1 MKQLQLIIV
10 ACAVVLSSCGS
21 NISGFNQKKV
31 KETRITESR
40 TYKFDGKVRQLD
52 SATGVHITYQP
63 DAQASQ
69 TVVTVTTDQAMME
82 YVKVEKDGDELS
94 IYRDNSV
101 NSNKIEISAVVTG
114 PLFSEYDFSSGA
126 SLRIS
131 EPLVMDGNV
140 SFDASSGSAIK
151 IKEVRAANVDA
162 DASSGASIK
171 ISSVIGGDL
180 NVDASSGA
188 HVSAKGIKGCRIDAD
203 ASSGGSITLAGWA
216 ESVSADRSSGGSVN
230 RKELKLTR

>member
-1 MKQLQLIIV
+1 MKQLQLIMV
-10 ACAVVLSSCGS
+10 ALAVALSSCGS
-21 NISGFNQKKV
+21 NISGFSQKKV
-31 KETRITESR
+31 KATGTIESR
-40 TYKFDGKVRQLD
+40 TYKFDGKLKQLD
-52 SATGVHITYQP
+52 SATGVHVTYKP

-69 TVVTVTTDQAMME
+69 TVVTITTDQAMIE

-140 SFDASSGSAIK
+140 SFDASSGSAIM

-180 NVDASSGA
+180 DVDASSGSY
-188 HVSAKGIKGCRIDAD
+188 VNAKGIKGCHVDAD

-216 ESVSADRSSGGSVN
+216 ESVSADSSSGGSIN
-230 RKELKLTR
+230 RKELKLTQ